1 MTKASSRATAGRFGI
16 TGLLIAGGAA
26 LALMAAAIGGCGG
39 GNTGVAPLA
48 GVWVANSGT
57 PRAQHYAGLDF
68 RLTGTFAFPP
78 LPIMTT
84 PFLSPQDTLFGPGNN
99 FWVVDGGTNPATGT
113 GAAVY
118 RFLFNQMISLNTTP
132 NPPPNFVIKTLTGPI
147 GFLFPQFAAFD
158 GSGNM
163 WVSDSAA
170 NAIFK
175 FSVAQLAGAS
185 GIAIT
190 PAAVL
195 TNVAPPAAQAFNGP
209 LGIAFD
215 GAGNLWV
222 ANNNASVATPS
233 TIVEISAA
241 TLGAASGVTGVLPTT
256 VLLSSVIP
264 GGLPTINNPWG
275 ILFDGKGNM
284 WFTNEQLSVSA
295 CSGSV
300 VEFASGSFTGP
311 GPVTPAPAVVIGQAA
326 VSGATS
332 LCDPNG
338 ITMNSAGD
346 IVVANAAGDSLS
358 QYTAAQITPSGN
370 TIPHTFIIGAA
381 TLLNAPT
388 GLTFGPVS
396 LK

>member
-1 MTKASSRATAGRFGI
+1 MTKARSRATVGGFRI
-16 TGLLIAGGAA
+16 TGPVMAA
-26 LALMAAAIGGCGG
+26 AAAIALMAAAIGGCGG

-57 PRAQHYAGLDF
+57 PRAQHYPGTDF
-68 RLTGTFAFPP
+68 LLSGTIAFPP
-78 LPIMTT
+78 LPIMTS
-84 PFLSPQDTLFGPGNN
+84 PFVSPQDTLFGPGNN
-99 FWVVDGGTNPATGT
+99 FWVVDGGSNPATGT

-147 GFLFPQFAAFD
+147 TFQFPQFAAFD
-158 GSGNM
+158 GSGNL
-163 WVSDSAA
+163 WISDSAA

-175 FSVAQLAGAS
+175 FSAAQIAAAS
-185 GIAIT
+185 GISIT

-215 GAGNLWV
+215 SAGNLWV
-222 ANNNASVATPS
+222 ANNNASVAAPS

-241 TLGAASGVTGVLPTT
+241 TLGAAAGPTGVLPTT
-256 VLLSSVIP
+256 VLQTGGIP
-264 GGLPTINNPWG
+264 GGLLTINNPWG
-275 ILFDGKGNM
+275 ILFDGSGNM

-300 VEFASGSFTGP
+300 VEFASGSFAGP
-311 GPVTPAPAVVIGQAA
+311 GPVTPTPAVVIGQAA
-326 VSGATS
+326 VGGSSS

-338 ITMNSAGD
+338 ITMNKSGN
-346 IVVANAAGDSLS
+346 IVVANAAGDSLAE
-358 QYTAAQITPSGN
+358 YTAAQIASSGSP
-370 TIPHTFIIGAA
+370 IPHTFIIGAA

-388 GLTFGPVS
+388 GLTFGPVT